1 MLIHARRLA
10 SRMFAVPMVAGV
22 CLFAGCDTKAQSAGD
37 LPAAAEP
44 WLAVPGDWA
53 ADFNRAQIACYEGS
67 MGACDSIW
75 LNDRVLLDSWL
86 HQYGRTC
93 GGRADLRAIRR
104 ANLSCTE
111 AFPGHQ

>member
-1 MLIHARRLA
+1 MLVALRPACSLCRWSLA
-10 SRMFAVPMVAGV
+10 FACSRDVTPKPNPPANYQ
-22 CLFAGCDTKAQSAGD
+22 LQQSHG
-37 LPAAAEP
+37 
-44 WLAVPGDWA
+44 WLCRAIGQLN
-53 ADFNRAQIACYEGS
+53 FNRAQIACYEGS